1 MIGQLIWTGERR
13 FRIRLTRERVQ
24 GVVVI
29 RAELPGLPG
38 DRGAA
43 RRKERGLH
51 LLEREGCGRLLST
64 DTEEELPGVS
74 TRPLWQ
80 SVAAPL
86 TLSLFQKHGQRPE
99 LARVALEGDR
109 VTRPLFTACCQ
120 LITAVRGISLSDCPG
135 SEELAW
141 WLERQYGVPVSSGG
155 GDVTVRFQPGGT
167 EGSGCLALGDPVPSP
182 PGFSL
187 ALKEETLPED
197 YPRLPLMA
205 VLLEEGRI
213 RPEQVQVVL
222 EKKDEV

>member
-13 FRIRLTRERVQ
+13 LRVRLTQERVR
-24 GVVVI
+24 GALVI
-29 RAELPGLPG
+29 RAELPGLPE

-43 RRKERGLH
+43 RRKARGLY
-51 LLEREGCGRLLST
+51 LLEREGCGRLLSPG
-64 DTEEELPGVS
+64 EEALPGVS

-86 TLSLFQKHGQRPE
+86 ALSFFQRHGQRPE

-109 VTRPLFTACCQ
+109 ITRPLFTACCQ
-120 LITAVRGISLSDCPG
+120 LITAVRGISLARCPG

-155 GDVTVRFQPGGT
+155 GDVTVRFRPGPGG
-167 EGSGCLALGDPVPSP
+167 GDCLALGGEVPSP

-187 ALKEETLPED
+187 ALKEEQLPEE
-197 YPRLPLMA
+197 YPRLPLMT

-213 RPEQVQVVL
+213 RPDQVRVVPEDL
-222 EKKDEV
+222 QKNV